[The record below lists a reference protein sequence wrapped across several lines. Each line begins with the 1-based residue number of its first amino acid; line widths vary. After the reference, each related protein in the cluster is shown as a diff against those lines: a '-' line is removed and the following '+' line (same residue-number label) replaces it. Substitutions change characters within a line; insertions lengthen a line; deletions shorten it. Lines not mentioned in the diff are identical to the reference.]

1 MGLRR
6 FEVALQAGIVK
17 DHEGSQERIDQI
29 SKGKAQRIVTGTR
42 REFKRLERVD
52 KNNKLR

>member
-29 SKGKAQRIVTGTR
+29 SKGKAQRIVTGTK

-52 KNNKLR
+52 KNYKLR

>member
-17 DHEGSQERIDQI
+17 DHEGSQEGIDQI
-29 SKGKAQRIVTGTR
+29 SEGKARRIVAETR
-42 REFKRLERVD
+42 REFETS
-52 KNNKLR
+52 